1 MRPVAASVLAKLR
14 WLDRHEPQ
22 LASSGCTV
30 LLGAHDY
37 VVGMLCG
44 KWVTD
49 CTTASTTGLALLH
62 SPGEGLMRAAT
73 TQLSYSTSLV
83 CTIGHPGWL
92 LWSLSMNL
100 AASFWARPQNC
111 LAQLSWLVCPS
122 STPAATPALAL
133 SGRQGVEQAYQEG
146 AMLTLAHLG
155 RSLLSFEKCLHCSWV
170 AGTFLRDRCQ
180 ANKDVVRR
188 KARFLGMPPSAGVL
202 TLAHVHED
210 YVFRTGSIMTAG
222 GNLHWAS
229 SLLGSASG
237 PLSMGEMD
245 ELAKS
250 APLAG
255 RGLLYLP
262 FLAGERCPI
271 EDANLRVALIG
282 CQSSTTRSEV
292 ARAVMEGVAMGLRS
306 ARDAMLVEGACTLP
320 EAASSPLRVVGGG
333 ARSLVWPKYLAAI
346 MGQPVDVIADA
357 QDVGVKGAALLA
369 GCWLGW
375 HQTLAPEGDWVS
387 VKWRVEP
394 ADADIAAYSE
404 LHELYL
410 QACAALVPTFAGLAS
425 FRASHCP

>member
-22 LASSGCTV
+22 LASSSCTV

-37 VVGMLCG
+37 VVGKLCG

-62 SPGEGLMRAAT
+62 SPGHYATELLDKLDLHHWSPRLAPMVAVNEPCGELLGEAAKSLGAAELAGLPVFHSCGDAGT
-73 TQLSYSTSLV
+73 CSLG
-83 CTIGHPGWL
+83 CG
-92 LWSLSMNL
+92 
-100 AASFWARPQNC
+100 ASVP
-111 LAQLSWLVCPS
+111 
-122 STPAATPALAL
+122 
-133 SGRQGVEQAYQEG
+133 
-146 AMLTLAHLG
+146 G
-155 RSLLSFEKCLHCSWV
+155 RSYAYLGTSGWV
-170 AGTFLRDRCQ
+170 AGTFLRDCYHG
-180 ANKDVVRR
+180 NKDVLK
-188 KARFLGMPPSAGVL
+188 KARPLGMPPSAGVL
-202 TLAHVHED
+202 TLAHVHEN
-210 YVFRTGSIMTAG
+210 YVFRT
-222 GNLHWAS
+222 
-229 SLLGSASG
+229 G

-282 CQSSTTRSEV
+282 CGSSTTRSEV

-306 ARDAMLVEGACTLP
+306 ARDAMLVEGACTLA

-346 MGQPVDVIADA
+346 MGQPVDVLADA
-357 QDVGVKGAALLA
+357 QDVGVKGAAMLA

-394 ADADIAAYSE
+394 ADADVAAYSE

-410 QACAALVPTFAGLAS
+410 QACAALVPTFAGLAN